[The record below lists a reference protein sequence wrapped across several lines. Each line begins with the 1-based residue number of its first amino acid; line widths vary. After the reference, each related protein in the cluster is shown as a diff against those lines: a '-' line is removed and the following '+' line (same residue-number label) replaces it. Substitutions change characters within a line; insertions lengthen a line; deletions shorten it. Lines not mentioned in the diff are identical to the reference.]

1 MTREEYLARRRC
13 YEPEQVKLAIIGES
27 PPASDLYFYKP
38 DGRTTESLFFAL
50 MKQLPYS
57 PRRKDD
63 GLKEFQQRGWVLVDA
78 TYRPVNK
85 RKDRDRVIEED
96 YECLCRDLSSLFKG
110 RAAPIIL
117 IKVNVCRILRPKL
130 LKDGFNVLNK
140 DNDDIPFPSHSHQIK
155 FGEMFGTL
163 LKLHGLEA

>member
-1 MTREEYLARRRC
+1 MHVDVATSRSRSNSRLS
-13 YEPEQVKLAIIGES
+13 ES
-27 PPASDLYFYKP
+27 LRQPRIYTFTNQTVGLPSP
-38 DGRTTESLFFAL
+38 LFFAL
-50 MKQLPYS
+50 VKQLPYS

-63 GLKEFQQRGWVLVDA
+63 GLKEFQRRGWVLVDA
-78 TYRPVNK
+78 TYQPVNK

-96 YECLCRDLSSLFKG
+96 YECLRRDLSSLFKG
-110 RAAPIIL
+110 RAPPIIL

-140 DNDDIPFPSHSHQIK
+140 GNDDIPFPSHSHQIK